1 MCLGCG
7 VSRTF
12 WLRFV
17 YYPFWILLHFDY
29 LGVLDAAYR
38 DDGFGV
44 DKPPFDGFPDDVGS
58 DEVHYRGLLDEAEG
72 FVDAR
77 LDAFVEFLL
86 DLEAQVLLSERFAQN
101 LGVADG
107 QEDLPAPLPHVDV
120 GFQARLFRPA
130 SPLTR
135 I

>member
-1 MCLGCG
+1 
-7 VSRTF
+7 VP
-12 WLRFV
+12 WLRGFPE
-17 YYPFWILLHFDY
+17 PFGCVCSIIFFGFLHLDY

-44 DKPPFDGFPDDVGS
+44 DVAFFDGLLDDVGS
-58 DEVHYRGLLDEAEG
+58 DEVHYRGLADEAQG

-77 LDAFVEFLL
+77 FYAFIEFLL
-86 DLEAQVLLSERFAQN
+86 DLEVQVLLLERFAQN

-107 QEDLPAPLPHVDV
+107 QQDLPAPLPHVDV
-120 GFQARLFRPA
+120 GLQARLFRPA